1 MRQTTIRLAAV
12 FLIVALAAGATPV
25 AADTLTP
32 SAMQSGGLLLRMQ
45 NGYRTATLLNTEVDF
60 AVSGLVSRAIVRQ
73 VFRNEGSEWVEGVYV
88 FPLPDK
94 AAVDHMRIRIGER
107 FVEGEIR
114 EKQKARKEYETARAA
129 GKKASLVEQQ
139 RANLFTTSV
148 ANIGPGELVT
158 VEIEYLEDVRY
169 EDGIF
174 SLRFPLTLTPRY
186 IPGQP
191 LSDQAYIPGQAPYI
205 PGQALPDPVPDRV
218 RDRSGSG
225 WSADTDQVD
234 DASLITPPMAY
245 IPGQALPDP
254 VPDRVRD
261 RSGLG
266 WSADTDQV
274 ADASL
279 ITPPM
284 VARSTA
290 HRVRIHASVHAGV
303 PLSIIASRYHPVNV
317 SESGGRYTVELAGST
332 AAMDH
337 DFELLWRPVASAV
350 PRAMAFRET
359 LSGDPHLL
367 LMVMPPDTGEL
378 MPPLMP
384 REMIFVIDTSGSMH
398 GTSIEQAKTA
408 LARALDGLQAK
419 DRFNVIEFNSF
430 ATALYR
436 GSMTATADRLDE
448 ARRFVA
454 RLEANGGTEMRT
466 ALELALNDPPSQT
479 HLRQVIFITDGSVG
493 NEDELYGMIERRLG
507 PARLFTVG
515 IGSAP
520 NGWFMRKAS
529 ELGRGSFTL
538 ISSQHEI
545 AEKVDRLFAKLE
557 HPQITN
563 IEVHWPGGVAVD
575 AYPGTIPD
583 LYRGEP
589 VTIRVRA
596 EGEFPAGAEVT
607 ISGDSIGGAW
617 RGSLP
622 LTGLGPDLGVA
633 ALWARARIGFLL
645 DEGRRGADPAT
656 IRQAVIDT
664 ALEHHLVSK
673 YTSLVAVDKTPV
685 RPAGDPLTQE
695 QLANLMPH
703 GQNSNAIFGFP
714 ATATNARLLVTTG
727 LACLFAGT
735 LLLTIRRRRPV
746 PVPLRLPRSNGI
758 HLSDFR
764 SFRGSG
770 ILPRS
775 VAAVGHSSRQDAAPT
790 RRCASSQCHCG

>member
-1 MRQTTIRLAAV
+1 
-12 FLIVALAAGATPV
+12 
-25 AADTLTP
+25 
-32 SAMQSGGLLLRMQ
+32 
-45 NGYRTATLLNTEVDF
+45 
-60 AVSGLVSRAIVRQ
+60 
-73 VFRNEGSEWVEGVYV
+73 
-88 FPLPDK
+88 
-94 AAVDHMRIRIGER
+94 
-107 FVEGEIR
+107 
-114 EKQKARKEYETARAA
+114 
-129 GKKASLVEQQ
+129 
-139 RANLFTTSV
+139 
-148 ANIGPGELVT
+148 
-158 VEIEYLEDVRY
+158 
-169 EDGIF
+169 
-174 SLRFPLTLTPRY
+174 
-186 IPGQP
+186 
-191 LSDQAYIPGQAPYI
+191 
-205 PGQALPDPVPDRV
+205 
-218 RDRSGSG
+218 
-225 WSADTDQVD
+225 
-234 DASLITPPMAY
+234 
-245 IPGQALPDP
+245 
-254 VPDRVRD
+254 
-261 RSGLG
+261 
-266 WSADTDQV
+266 
-274 ADASL
+274 
-279 ITPPM
+279 
-284 VARSTA
+284 
-290 HRVRIHASVHAGV
+290 
-303 PLSIIASRYHPVNV
+303 
-317 SESGGRYTVELAGST
+317 
-332 AAMDH
+332 MDH
-337 DFELLWRPVASAV
+337 DFELLWRPAASAA

-359 LSGDPHLL
+359 HGGDPHLL

-408 LARALDGLQAK
+408 LVRALDGLQAN
-419 DRFNVIEFNSF
+419 DRFNVIEFNAF

-436 GSMTATADRLDE
+436 GSVAATADRLDE

-575 AYPGTIPD
+575 VYPRTVPD

-617 RGSLP
+617 QGSLP
-622 LTGLGPDLGVA
+622 LTGIGPDLGVA

-656 IRQAVIDT
+656 VRQAVIDT
-664 ALEHHLVSK
+664 ALDHHLVSK

-685 RPAGDPLTQE
+685 RPAGNPLTQE

-714 ATATNARLLVTTG
+714 ATATNARLLVMTG
-727 LACLFAGT
+727 LVCLFAGT
-735 LLLTIRRRRPV
+735 LLLTIRRRRPAHV
-746 PVPLRLPRSNGI
+746 P
-758 HLSDFR
+758 
-764 SFRGSG
+764 
-770 ILPRS
+770 
-775 VAAVGHSSRQDAAPT
+775 
-790 RRCASSQCHCG
+790 RR

>member
-1 MRQTTIRLAAV
+1 MWQTTTRLAAV
-12 FLIVALAAGATPV
+12 FLIAALAAGATPV
-25 AADTLTP
+25 AADTLAP
-32 SAMQSGGLLLRMQ
+32 SAVQSGGLLLRMQ

-114 EKQKARKEYETARAA
+114 EKQKARKEYENARAA

-148 ANIGPGELVT
+148 ANIGPGEVVT

-169 EDGIF
+169 DNGIF

-191 LSDQAYIPGQAPYI
+191 LSDQEAGHISGQIP
-205 PGQALPDPVPDRV
+205 
-218 RDRSGSG
+218 DRSGSG

-234 DASLITPPMAY
+234 
-245 IPGQALPDP
+245 
-254 VPDRVRD
+254 
-261 RSGLG
+261 
-266 WSADTDQV
+266 
-274 ADASL
+274 DASL

-337 DFELLWRPVASAV
+337 DFELLWRPVASAA

-359 LSGDPHLL
+359 LGGDPHLL
-367 LMVMPPDTGEL
+367 LMVMPPDTSEL
-378 MPPLMP
+378 ITPLMP

-408 LARALDGLQAK
+408 LARALDGLQAN

-448 ARRFVA
+448 ARRFVT

-466 ALELALNDPPSQT
+466 ALELALNDPPSET
-479 HLRQVIFITDGSVG
+479 HLRQVIFITDGGVG

-529 ELGRGSFTL
+529 ELGRGSFTF

-545 AEKVDRLFAKLE
+545 GEKVDRLFAKLE

-575 AYPGTIPD
+575 AYPGIVPD

-596 EGEFPAGAEVT
+596 DGEFQAGAEVT
-607 ISGDSIGGAW
+607 ISGDSIDGAW
-617 RGSLP
+617 QGTLP
-622 LTGLGPDLGVA
+622 LTGIGPDLGVA

-656 IRQAVIDT
+656 VRQAVIDT

-714 ATATNARLLVTTG
+714 ATATNARLLITTG
-727 LACLFAGT
+727 LACLFAGS
-735 LLLTIRRRRPV
+735 LLLTIRRRRPAHAQ
-746 PVPLRLPRSNGI
+746 LR
-758 HLSDFR
+758 
-764 SFRGSG
+764 
-770 ILPRS
+770 
-775 VAAVGHSSRQDAAPT
+775 
-790 RRCASSQCHCG
+790 

>member
-12 FLIVALAAGATPV
+12 FLIAALAAGATPV
-25 AADTLTP
+25 AADTLAP

-191 LSDQAYIPGQAPYI
+191 LSDQAYIPGQA
-205 PGQALPDPVPDRV
+205 
-218 RDRSGSG
+218 
-225 WSADTDQVD
+225 
-234 DASLITPPMAY
+234 
-245 IPGQALPDP
+245 LPDP

-266 WSADTDQV
+266 WSADTDQID
-274 ADASL
+274 DASL

-290 HRVRIHASVHAGV
+290 HRVRIHASVHAGM

-359 LSGDPHLL
+359 LGGDPHLL

-408 LARALDGLQAK
+408 LARALDGLQAN

-436 GSMTATADRLDE
+436 GSMTATANRLDE

-493 NEDELYGMIERRLG
+493 NEEELYGMIERRLG

-575 AYPGTIPD
+575 VYPRTVPD

-589 VTIRVRA
+589 VTIRVKA

-617 RGSLP
+617 RGTLP
-622 LTGLGPDLGVA
+622 LTGLGPDFGVA

-727 LACLFAGT
+727 LACLLAGT

-746 PVPLRLPRSNGI
+746 PVPLRFPRSNGI

>member
-1 MRQTTIRLAAV
+1 MWQTTTRLAAV
-12 FLIVALAAGATPV
+12 FLIVALAAGVTPV
-25 AADTLTP
+25 AADTLAP

-45 NGYRTATLLNTEVDF
+45 HGYRTATLLNTEVDF

-114 EKQKARKEYETARAA
+114 EKEKARKEYEHARAA

-169 EDGIF
+169 DNGIF
-174 SLRFPLTLTPRY
+174 SLRFPMTLTPRY

-191 LSDQAYIPGQAPYI
+191 LSDQEADHISGQIP
-205 PGQALPDPVPDRV
+205 
-218 RDRSGSG
+218 DRSGSG
-225 WSADTDQVD
+225 WSVDTDRVD
-234 DASLITPPMAY
+234 DASLITPPMA
-245 IPGQALPDP
+245 
-254 VPDRVRD
+254 
-261 RSGLG
+261 
-266 WSADTDQV
+266 
-274 ADASL
+274 
-279 ITPPM
+279 
-284 VARSTA
+284 ARSTA
-290 HRVRIHASVHAGV
+290 HRVRIHASVHAGM

-337 DFELLWRPVASAV
+337 DFELLWRPAASAA

-359 LSGDPHLL
+359 LGGNPHLL

-408 LARALDGLQAK
+408 LARALDGLQAN

-436 GSMTATADRLDE
+436 GSMTATADRRDE

-575 AYPGTIPD
+575 AYPET
-583 LYRGEP
+583 
-589 VTIRVRA
+589 V
-596 EGEFPAGAEVT
+596 
-607 ISGDSIGGAW
+607 
-617 RGSLP
+617 
-622 LTGLGPDLGVA
+622 PDLG
-633 ALWARARIGFLL
+633 G
-645 DEGRRGADPAT
+645 G
-656 IRQAVIDT
+656 
-664 ALEHHLVSK
+664 
-673 YTSLVAVDKTPV
+673 
-685 RPAGDPLTQE
+685 
-695 QLANLMPH
+695 
-703 GQNSNAIFGFP
+703 
-714 ATATNARLLVTTG
+714 
-727 LACLFAGT
+727 
-735 LLLTIRRRRPV
+735 
-746 PVPLRLPRSNGI
+746 
-758 HLSDFR
+758 
-764 SFRGSG
+764 
-770 ILPRS
+770 
-775 VAAVGHSSRQDAAPT
+775 
-790 RRCASSQCHCG
+790 

>member
-1 MRQTTIRLAAV
+1 MRQTTTRLAAV
-12 FLIVALAAGATPV
+12 FLITALAAGATPV

-73 VFRNEGSEWVEGVYV
+73 AFRNEGSEWVEGVYV

-114 EKQKARKEYETARAA
+114 EKQKARKEYENARVA

-158 VEIEYLEDVRY
+158 VEIEYLEDIRY

-191 LSDQAYIPGQAPYI
+191 LSDQEADHISRQIPDRGGSGWSADTDRVDDASLITPPMAYI
-205 PGQALPDPVPDRV
+205 PGQALPDSVPDRV

-234 DASLITPPMAY
+234 DASLITPPM
-245 IPGQALPDP
+245 
-254 VPDRVRD
+254 
-261 RSGLG
+261 
-266 WSADTDQV
+266 
-274 ADASL
+274 
-279 ITPPM
+279 

-290 HRVRIHASVHAGV
+290 HRVRIHASVHAGM

-337 DFELLWRPVASAV
+337 DFELLWRPVASAA

-359 LSGDPHLL
+359 IGGDPHLL

-378 MPPLMP
+378 TTPLMP

-408 LARALDGLQAK
+408 LVRALDGLQAN
-419 DRFNVIEFNSF
+419 DRFNVIEFNAF

-436 GSMTATADRLDE
+436 SSMTATADRLDE
-448 ARRFVA
+448 ARRFVT

-466 ALELALNDPPSQT
+466 ALELALNDPPSET

-529 ELGRGSFTL
+529 EIGRGSFTL

-575 AYPGTIPD
+575 AYPETVPD

-589 VTIRVRA
+589 VTIRVKA

-617 RGSLP
+617 QGSLP
-622 LTGLGPDLGVA
+622 LTGIGPDLGVA

-727 LACLFAGT
+727 LACLLAGT

-746 PVPLRLPRSNGI
+746 PVPLRFPRSNGTD
-758 HLSDFR
+758 LSDFR
-764 SFRGSG
+764 SYRGSG

-775 VAAVGHSSRQDAAPT
+775 VAAVGPSSRQDAAPT
-790 RRCASSQCHCG
+790 GRCASSQCHCG

>member
-1 MRQTTIRLAAV
+1 MRQTTTRLAAV
-12 FLIVALAAGATPV
+12 FLIAVLAAGATPV
-25 AADTLTP
+25 AADTLAP

-114 EKQKARKEYETARAA
+114 EKQKARKEYENARAA
-129 GKKASLVEQQ
+129 GKEASLVEQQ

-148 ANIGPGELVT
+148 ANIGPGEVVT

-169 EDGIF
+169 DNGIF

-191 LSDQAYIPGQAPYI
+191 LSDQEADHISGRIP
-205 PGQALPDPVPDRV
+205 
-218 RDRSGSG
+218 DRSGSG

-234 DASLITPPMAY
+234 DASLITPPM
-245 IPGQALPDP
+245 
-254 VPDRVRD
+254 
-261 RSGLG
+261 
-266 WSADTDQV
+266 
-274 ADASL
+274 
-279 ITPPM
+279 
-284 VARSTA
+284 VARSTV

-337 DFELLWRPVASAV
+337 DFELLWRPVASAA

-359 LSGDPHLL
+359 LGGDPHLL

-378 MPPLMP
+378 TTPLMP

-408 LARALDGLQAK
+408 LARALDGLQAN

-448 ARRFVA
+448 ARRFVT

-466 ALELALNDPPSQT
+466 ALELALNDPPSET
-479 HLRQVIFITDGSVG
+479 HLRQVIFITDGGVG

-545 AEKVDRLFAKLE
+545 GEKVDRLFAKLE

-563 IEVHWPGGVAVD
+563 IEVHWPGGAAVD
-575 AYPGTIPD
+575 AYPGIVPD

-596 EGEFPAGAEVT
+596 DGEFQAGAEVT
-607 ISGDSIGGAW
+607 ISGDSVGGAW
-617 RGSLP
+617 QGTLP
-622 LTGLGPDLGVA
+622 LTGIGPDLGVA

-656 IRQAVIDT
+656 VRQAVIDT

-714 ATATNARLLVTTG
+714 ATATNARLLITTG
-727 LACLFAGT
+727 LTCLFAGT
-735 LLLTIRRRRPV
+735 LLLTIRRRRPAYAEV
-746 PVPLRLPRSNGI
+746 P
-758 HLSDFR
+758 
-764 SFRGSG
+764 
-770 ILPRS
+770 
-775 VAAVGHSSRQDAAPT
+775 
-790 RRCASSQCHCG
+790 